1 MDSNDL
7 EREKGITILA
17 KNTSIRYGGV
27 KINIIDT
34 PGHAD
39 FGGEVE
45 RGLTMVD
52 GILLLVD
59 AAEGPLPQTRFVLR
73 KALEARLPV
82 IVVVNKVDRSDARV
96 AEVVHE
102 IEELFLDLD
111 ADEHQIDF
119 PIVYANARAGR
130 ASMDADDPDLKSAT
144 PAGDGGL
151 KPLLE
156 LLLERVPAPEHDPEH
171 PLQALV
177 TNLDASPYVG
187 RLALCRVRHGTLKRG
202 EPVAWCRADGT
213 IENVKITE
221 LYLTDALARVDADE
235 AGPGEIAAIAGLPD
249 VTIGETLA
257 APEDPRPL
265 PVIHIDDPSL
275 AMTIGIN
282 TSPLAGT
289 EGNQLTARLVK
300 SRLDAE
306 LVGNV
311 SLRVGPTER
320 PDAWE
325 VQGRGELQLAVL
337 VETMRREGFELTVG
351 KPEVVTR
358 EVDGKVHEPVDRVA
372 IDVPEEHLGTV
383 TQMLAVRKGRLEQMV
398 NHGTGW
404 VRMEYLVPAR
414 ALVGFRTEFLT
425 ETRGT
430 GLLHQVFEGYEPWH
444 GELRTRGTGSLV
456 ADRRGQTRAYSL
468 FAIQERGELFIGSG
482 VEVYEGMIIGEN
494 ARPDDID
501 VNPTKEKKLTN
512 HRAATADEK
521 LVLAPPR
528 DMSLERAL
536 ETIAADEQVEVTP
549 ESIRLR
555 KAVLD
560 QTARGRATKRAR
572 TSAA

>member
-1 MDSNDL
+1 VIDRVMDSYDL

-27 KINIIDT
+27 KVNIVDT

-82 IVVVNKVDRSDARV
+82 IVVVNKVDRGDARV
-96 AEVVHE
+96 KEVVHE

-119 PIVYANARAGR
+119 PIVYANARAGY
-130 ASMDADDPDLKSAT
+130 ASLDADDPALKEAT
-144 PAGDGGL
+144 AGDGGL

-156 LLLERVPAPEHDPEH
+156 LLLERVPAPEHDPNH

-235 AGPGEIAAIAGLPD
+235 AGPGEIAAIAGLAD

-257 APEDPRPL
+257 DPDDPRPL

-311 SLRVGPTER
+311 SLRVGTTER

-337 VETMRREGFELTVG
+337 VETMRREGFELTIG
-351 KPEVVTR
+351 KPEV
-358 EVDGKVHEPVDRVA
+358 DPDVA
-372 IDVPEEHLGTV
+372 GDLALG
-383 TQMLAVRKGRLEQMV
+383 LGHPAV
-398 NHGTGW
+398 
-404 VRMEYLVPAR
+404 
-414 ALVGFRTEFLT
+414 
-425 ETRGT
+425 
-430 GLLHQVFEGYEPWH
+430 
-444 GELRTRGTGSLV
+444 
-456 ADRRGQTRAYSL
+456 
-468 FAIQERGELFIGSG
+468 
-482 VEVYEGMIIGEN
+482 
-494 ARPDDID
+494 ARPDDG
-501 VNPTKEKKLTN
+501 V
-512 HRAATADEK
+512 HRGNALGSVRER
-521 LVLAPPR
+521 R
-528 DMSLERAL
+528 D
-536 ETIAADEQVEVTP
+536 
-549 ESIRLR
+549 
-555 KAVLD
+555 
-560 QTARGRATKRAR
+560 RAR
-572 TSAA
+572 PSEREEPVGSGDLGRGEHLLGREARRIGG